1 MLNRV
6 RWLKRLVRD
15 LPQQMRLAYCL
26 FRDPRV
32 PFAAKAGAATALGII
47 LTPIIDVPKAVPLI
61 RELDVVALTL
71 LTLKLFIT
79 LSPPEVVAE
88 QEQLIIEQ
96 RSRFDEDVQAGARLA
111 TAIWRRLRP
120 RTVDEPGDAWRVD
133 PSGDGVGSGAERAP
147 ERSGGVA

>member
-32 PFAAKAGAATALGII
+32 PFAAKAGVAAALGLI
-47 LTPIIDVPKAVPLI
+47 LTPKVDVPEDVPLLG
-61 RELDVVALTL
+61 ELDVLALTM
-71 LTLKLFIT
+71 LTLRLFIT

-96 RSRFDEDVQAGARLA
+96 RSRFDEDIQAGGRLA

-120 RTVDEPGDAWRVD
+120 RTVDEPGDDQWIDA
-133 PSGDGVGSGAERAP
+133 SGDSARNGAERAP
-147 ERSGGVA
+147 ERSGVVA